1 MKAPRPPGRPRK
13 GTEKSNRGRPAV
25 RPRMRV
31 RWWLDEDEAKEL
43 VELRERY
50 KAGIA
55 SLLGPPSERYH
66 AVVALTT
73 KLLRSRRPLVKFTL
87 ATSILY
93 LVPETPG
100 LERLLSRPDHP
111 LRAVR
116 VYWPRWLALLKTPS
130 TAMATVRRLDMRFA
144 KFAMDDIMG
153 VPIDVVRGVK
163 SFWRHISPT
172 EGAVRSG
179 RINTDER
186 ETR

>member
-1 MKAPRPPGRPRK
+1 MKTPRQPGRPRK
-13 GTEKSNRGRPAV
+13 GSEKSNRGRPAV

-31 RWWLDEDEAKEL
+31 KWWIPEDDAKEL

-50 KAGIA
+50 RAGVA
-55 SLLGPPSERYH
+55 SLLGPRPGRYRT
-66 AVVALTT
+66 VVAMTT
-73 KLLRSRRPLVKFTL
+73 KLLRSRKPLVKFTL

-93 LVPETPG
+93 LIPETPG

-111 LRAVR
+111 LRAIR

-130 TAMATVRRLDMRFA
+130 TAMATVRRIDMRFA
-144 KFAMDDIMG
+144 KFAVSDVKG
-153 VPIDVVRGVK
+153 VPVDVVRGIK

-179 RINTDER
+179 RIPDKKE
-186 ETR
+186 